1 MCVQINGVMCSHL
14 VEFHVLLLHDGLVAP
29 TQTIESDFRVLE
41 CITVDS
47 LAPKPNTFFFF
58 TCTPFFSLLVCIDYS
73 EAEEYWGLG
82 PRNKTRGSVH
92 KVTAVN

>member
-14 VEFHVLLLHDGLVAP
+14 VELHVLLLHDGLVAP

-41 CITVDS
+41 CIDS
-47 LAPKPNTFFFF
+47 LIPKPNPSFFI

-73 EAEEYWGLG
+73 EAEEY
-82 PRNKTRGSVH
+82 
-92 KVTAVN
+92 